1 MLPVKIVGT
10 GLYAPGDPIDNY
22 ELMKLAQIQFDA
34 EKTEAKLGYRTR
46 HIARLR
52 GIEESTLDFAEKAAK
67 NAIADAGISASQ
79 IGLFLVGTDTPEYIS
94 PATAVMLQGR
104 IQSGQMPVPAFDIV
118 ASCASFTS
126 AFSTAARIMATD
138 KSIEYACVT
147 GVYNMPAFLRPGDA
161 FGYSIFAD
169 GAGSF
174 ILGRD
179 DSGKSGFIESSFAAD
194 GTQWDYIGIYTGG
207 AHRQPTC
214 ELLEEGKWGL
224 ENLQRLPPDRNLKLW
239 PGIVE
244 DLLKKG
250 GFTLSEID
258 HIIFTQI
265 NKSLIEDIMAI
276 LGLPMEKTTMVMDR
290 YGYTGSGCVPM
301 AFHTAVKEG
310 RIKRGDIVAFMASGS
325 GLSVAANLF
334 KY

>member
-1 MLPVKIVGT
+1 MLPVRILGT
-10 GLYAPGDPIDNY
+10 GLYAPGEPIDNY
-22 ELMKLAQIQFDA
+22 ELMKLAGISFDA

-52 GIEESTLDFAEKAAK
+52 GIDESTLDFSEKAAI
-67 NAIADAGISASQ
+67 NAISDAGIDADD
-79 IGLFLVGTDTPEYIS
+79 IGLFIVGTDTPEYIS

-104 IQSGQMPVPAFDIV
+104 IQKGQRPVPAFDMV

-126 AFSTAARIMATD
+126 AFSTAAKIMATD
-138 KSIEYACVT
+138 PKMKYALVT
-147 GVYNMPAFLRPGDA
+147 GVYNMPSFLRPGDT
-161 FGYSIFAD
+161 FGFSIFAD

-174 ILGRD
+174 VLGRD
-179 DSGKSGFIESSFAAD
+179 ETGKSGFIESAFVAD

-207 AHRQPTC
+207 ARRQATC
-214 ELLEEGKWGL
+214 ELLSEGKWGL

-239 PGIVE
+239 PGVVQ
-244 DLLKKG
+244 DLLRRG
-250 GFTLSEID
+250 GMELSDLD

-265 NKSLIEDIMAI
+265 NKSLIVDIMAI

-301 AFHTAVKEG
+301 AFNVAVKEG
-310 RIKRGDIVAFMASGS
+310 RVKRGDNVAFMASGS

-334 KY
+334 RY

>member
-1 MLPVKIVGT
+1 MLPVRISGT
-10 GLYAPGDPIDNY
+10 GVYAPGEPIDNH
-22 ELMKLAQIQFDA
+22 ELMELAQIQFDA
-34 EKTEAKLGYRTR
+34 EKTEAKLGYKTR
-46 HIARLR
+46 HMARLR
-52 GIEESTLDFAEKAAK
+52 GIGESTLDFAQKSALE
-67 NAIADAGISASQ
+67 AIKDAGIDPAQ
-79 IGLFLVGTDTPEYIS
+79 IGLFIVGTDTPEYIS

-104 IQSGQMPVPAFDIV
+104 IQGGQMPVPAFDIV

-138 KSIEYACVT
+138 ASIKYALIT

-161 FGYSIFAD
+161 FGFSIFAD

-174 ILGRD
+174 ILERD
-179 DSGKSGFIESSFAAD
+179 DSGNSGFIESAFAAD

-207 AHRQPTC
+207 AKRQATC
-214 ELLEEGKWGL
+214 ELLAEGKWGL
-224 ENLQRLPPDRNLKLW
+224 ENLQRLPPDRNLRLW
-239 PGIVE
+239 PKVVE
-244 DLLKKG
+244 DLLTRSSLK
-250 GFTLSEID
+250 LQDLD

-265 NKSLIEDIMAI
+265 NKSLIVDIMAI

-290 YGYTGSGCVPM
+290 YGYTGSGCIPM
-301 AFHTAVKEG
+301 AFHHALLDG
-310 RIKRGDIVAFMASGS
+310 RIRRGDIVAFMASGS